1 MLKFLNAFLF
11 LLFFT
16 FLKVFIIYFQKLNYE
31 LTHKKPMSKKINKK
45 YKVILHLLKKNN
57 LSCIV
62 SLKFSNKSILK
73 II

>member
-45 YKVILHLLKKNN
+45 YKVILHLLKKKQFK
-57 LSCIV
+57 LHC
-62 SLKFSNKSILK
+62 KLK
-73 II
+73 I